1 VIFPRLARLSAATA
15 LPLVV
20 AACRDATS
28 AFGSNPAT
36 ARQNADDFVGAYA
49 SRLTN
54 VTRTPKVSYIRL
66 NLGRST
72 LIPSRVFGDTA
83 IWTARLGDSTR
94 IAAYNGAFTGER
106 YYFFARTPPDR
117 LDKPADSFHSTRL
130 RRLSRD
136 EYEWT
141 TIADFV
147 LGRSDAAVLP
157 TLLARALRAAES
169 QGADG
174 VRADYRSNFRRTTA
188 ALGRLYSI
196 DSLRITRDNEG
207 ASHYALTISANPD
220 KLRRSHPGLADYIK
234 KYIDRTR
241 MRIVITD
248 RRGARWFDLSVRDK
262 RVHMRLRSRNGELA
276 PLDGSVRSLPDSLI
290 VRTDFATHILL
301 FDVGFRNLVADLSVV
316 RGEGERFWELRST
329 REPEWDLPP
338 LTRRFIRTPLRRPF
352 MGAGVNFRIGVRE
365 TENGPTLFSRRA
377 LLRVQE
383 SALIRFLGRLSGT
396 AMSDFYGKSEMDEN
410 SFNGDAFRALRADL
424 NDVLA
429 SPRSE

>member
-1 VIFPRLARLSAATA
+1 MILFRNARLAASAALLFA
-15 LPLVV
+15 S
-20 AACRDATS
+20 AACRDATA
-28 AFGSNPAT
+28 AFGPNAAA

-49 SRLTN
+49 ARYTN
-54 VTRTPKVSYIRL
+54 VTRTPKVTYIRM

-83 IWTARLGDSTR
+83 IWTARIGDTTR

-117 LDKPADSFHSTRL
+117 LAKPADSFHSTRL

-169 QGADG
+169 EGADG
-174 VRADYRSNFRRTTA
+174 VRADYRSNFPRTTA

-196 DSLRITRDNEG
+196 DSLRITRDSEG
-207 ASHYALTISANPD
+207 TSHFALTISANPD
-220 KLRRSHPGLADYIK
+220 KLRRSHPGLAEYIK

-241 MRIVITD
+241 MRVVITD
-248 RRGARWFDLSVRDK
+248 TRGARWLDLSVRDK
-262 RVHMRLRSRNGELA
+262 RLHMRLRSRSGELA
-276 PLDGSVRSLPDSLI
+276 PLDGPVRSLPDSLL

-301 FDVGFRNLVADLSVV
+301 FDIGFNNLLTDLTIV
-316 RGEGERFWELRST
+316 RGEGERFWQLRST

-338 LTRRFIRTPLRRPF
+338 LTQRFIRTPLRRPF
-352 MGAGVNFRIGVRE
+352 MGAGVNFLIGVRE
-365 TENGPTLFSRRA
+365 TPNGPTLFSRRA

-396 AMSDFYGKSEMDEN
+396 AMSDFYGKSELDEN
-410 SFNGDAFRALRADL
+410 SFNGAVFRALRADL
-424 NDVLA
+424 TDVFA
-429 SPRSE
+429 GKSQ

>member
-1 VIFPRLARLSAATA
+1 LAA
-15 LPLVV
+15 
-20 AACRDATS
+20 AACRDATT
-28 AFGSNPAT
+28 AFGTNPAA
-36 ARQNADDFVGAYA
+36 ARRNADDFVGAYA
-49 SRLTN
+49 ARFTN
-54 VTRTPKVSYIRL
+54 VTRTAKVSYIRL

-72 LIPSRVFGDTA
+72 LIPSRVFADTG
-83 IWTARLGDSTR
+83 IWTARVGDTTR

-106 YYFFARTPPDR
+106 YYFFARTPADR

-141 TIADFV
+141 TVADFV

-157 TLLARALRAAES
+157 ALLARALRAAES
-169 QGADG
+169 QGAEG
-174 VRADYRSNFRRTTA
+174 VRTDYRSNFARTTA
-188 ALGRLYSI
+188 ALGRLYSV
-196 DSLRITRDNEG
+196 DSLRITRDSEG
-207 ASHYALTISANPD
+207 ASHYAFTISANPD
-220 KLRRSHPGLADYIK
+220 KLRRSHPGLADYMK
-234 KYIDRTR
+234 KYIERTR
-241 MRIVITD
+241 MRIVISD
-248 RRGARWFDLSVRDK
+248 RRGSRWFDLSVRDK
-262 RVHMRLRSRNGELA
+262 RVHMRLRSRNGALA
-276 PLDGSVRSLPDSLI
+276 PLDGPVRPLPDSLI

-301 FDVGFRNLVADLSVV
+301 FDVGFRNLVTDLSIV
-316 RGEGERFWELRST
+316 RGAGERFWQFRST

-365 TENGPTLFSRRA
+365 TANGPTLFSRRA
-377 LLRVQE
+377 LLHVQE

-429 SPRSE
+429 SSSDE